1 MQGVDY
7 QEIFAPTANL
17 TSVHVLMQ
25 IAAQHDLVLHRM
37 DVKTVYIKAP
47 IDCEIYMDQAE
58 GFEVPLEGEGKPA
71 FKLNKSLYGLKQSG
85 RNWSHVLHCFLLEND
100 LMFRIL
106 LIAVCTSN
114 RMTVDLV
121 LCYTG

>member
-25 IAAQHDLVLHRM
+25 IAAQHLVLHQM
-37 DVKTVYIKAP
+37 DVKTGYIKAP

-58 GFEVPLEGEGKPA
+58 GFEVPLESEGRPA
-71 FKLNKSLYGLKQSG
+71 YKLNKSLYGLKQSG
-85 RNWSHVLHCFLLEND
+85 RNSPLSSSL
-100 LMFRIL
+100 
-106 LIAVCTSN
+106 
-114 RMTVDLV
+114 
-121 LCYTG
+121 